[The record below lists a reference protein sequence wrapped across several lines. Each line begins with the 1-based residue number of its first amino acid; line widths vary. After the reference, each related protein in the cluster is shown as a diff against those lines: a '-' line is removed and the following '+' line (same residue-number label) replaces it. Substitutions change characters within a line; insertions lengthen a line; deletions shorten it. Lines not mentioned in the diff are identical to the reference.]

1 LIRKKFES
9 SIGTITSRLSR
20 TVEKNGS
27 LSSLIRSRWI
37 ESLYVLGI
45 VAMASGIVNAAIQ
58 PVDSRYIIFPGQG
71 SQSITETII
80 NALALLLGATGIYL
94 SYLSGRQTTKPR
106 MVTFYLILGLL
117 LLGTGIYIGIYVYSS
132 K

>member
-1 LIRKKFES
+1 MIRKRFES
-9 SIGTITSRLSR
+9 GVGTINNRISRIFD
-20 TVEKNGS
+20 KNGN
-27 LSSLIRSRWI
+27 LSSLVRNRWI
-37 ESLYVLGI
+37 EAIYILGI

-58 PVDSRYIIFPGQG
+58 PVDFRYIIFPGQG

-117 LLGTGIYIGIYVYSS
+117 LLATGI
-132 K
+132 

>member
-1 LIRKKFES
+1 MIRKKFES
-9 SIGTITSRLSR
+9 SIGAITGRLSR
-20 TVEKNGS
+20 MVDKNGS

-37 ESLYVLGI
+37 EVLYVLGI

>member
-1 LIRKKFES
+1 MIRRKFES
-9 SIGTITSRLSR
+9 GIGTIGARLSR
-20 TVEKNGS
+20 VVDKNGNLLS
-27 LSSLIRSRWI
+27 LVKSRWI
-37 ESLYVLGI
+37 EILYVLGI

-71 SQSITETII
+71 SQSFTETVID
-80 NALALLLGATGIYL
+80 ALALMLGATGIYL
-94 SYLSGRQTTKPR
+94 SYLSGRQMTKPR

-117 LLGTGIYIGIYVYSS
+117 LLGTGVYIGIYVYSS

>member
-1 LIRKKFES
+1 MSAIS
-9 SIGTITSRLSR
+9 SRLSR
-20 TVEKNGS
+20 AIDRNGNV
-27 LSSLIRSRWI
+27 LSLIKSRWI
-37 ESLYVLGI
+37 EILYILGV

-71 SQSITETII
+71 SQSITETVI
-80 NALALLLGATGIYL
+80 NALALMLGATGIYL

-117 LLGTGIYIGIYVYSS
+117 LIGTGVYIGIYVYSS

>member
-1 LIRKKFES
+1 LIRRRFES
-9 SIGTITSRLSR
+9 SVGAISGRLSR
-20 TVEKNGS
+20 MIDRNGS
-27 LSSLIRSRWI
+27 ITSLIRSRWI
-37 ESLYVLGI
+37 EILYVVGI

-71 SQSITETII
+71 SQSITETVI
-80 NALALLLGATGIYL
+80 NALALMLGATGIYL

>member
-1 LIRKKFES
+1 LIRRRFGS
-9 SIGTITSRLSR
+9 GISAITGRLSR
-20 TVEKNGS
+20 TVDKNGS
-27 LSSLIRSRWI
+27 LVSLIRSRWI
-37 ESLYVLGI
+37 EILYVFGI
-45 VAMASGIVNAAIQ
+45 VTMASGIVNAAIQ

-80 NALALLLGATGIYL
+80 NALALMLGATGIYL

>member
-1 LIRKKFES
+1 MIRRKFES
-9 SIGTITSRLSR
+9 GVNVIGNRISRVMDRNGNILSL
-20 TVEKNGS
+20 VK
-27 LSSLIRSRWI
+27 SRWI
-37 ESLYVLGI
+37 EILYVIGI

-71 SQSITETII
+71 SQSITETVI
-80 NALALLLGATGIYL
+80 NALALMLGAMGVYL

-106 MVTFYLILGLL
+106 MITFYLVIGLL
-117 LLGTGIYIGIYVYSS
+117 LIGTGVYIWIYVYSS

>member
-9 SIGTITSRLSR
+9 SIGTITGRLSR
-20 TVEKNGS
+20 MVDKNGS

-37 ESLYVLGI
+37 EVLYVLGI

>member
-1 LIRKKFES
+1 
-9 SIGTITSRLSR
+9 
-20 TVEKNGS
+20 VVDKNGS
-27 LSSLIRSRWI
+27 FSSLIRGRWI
-37 ESLYVLGI
+37 ELLYVLGI

-80 NALALLLGATGIYL
+80 NALALMLGATGIYL

-106 MVTFYLILGLL
+106 IVTFYLILGLL
-117 LLGTGIYIGIYVYSS
+117 LLGMGIYIGIYVYSS

>member
-1 LIRKKFES
+1 LIRKRFES
-9 SIGTITSRLSR
+9 SVGAISGRLSR
-20 TVEKNGS
+20 AIDKNGS
-27 LSSLIRSRWI
+27 LSSLVKTRWI
-37 ESLYVLGI
+37 EVLYVIGI
-45 VAMASGIVNAAIQ
+45 VAMASGIVNAVIQ

-71 SQSITETII
+71 SQSITETVI
-80 NALALLLGATGIYL
+80 NALALMLGATGIYL

>member
-1 LIRKKFES
+1 MIRQKFES
-9 SIGTITSRLSR
+9 GVNAISARISR
-20 TVEKNGS
+20 TVDRNGNVT
-27 LSSLIRSRWI
+27 SLIKGRWVEI
-37 ESLYVLGI
+37 LYILGI

-58 PVDSRYIIFPGQG
+58 PVDSRYIIYPGRG
-71 SQSITETII
+71 SQSITETVI
-80 NALALLLGATGIYL
+80 NALALMLGATGIYL

-117 LLGTGIYIGIYVYSS
+117 LIGMGTYIGIYVYSS